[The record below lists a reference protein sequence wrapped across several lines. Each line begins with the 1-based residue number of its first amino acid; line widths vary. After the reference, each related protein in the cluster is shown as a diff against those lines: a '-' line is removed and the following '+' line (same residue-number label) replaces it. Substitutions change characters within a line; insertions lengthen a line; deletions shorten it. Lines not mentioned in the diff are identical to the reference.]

1 MAKVEFIQ
9 YDDTHLNAIKERAK
23 LPPNAV
29 ETPFPL
35 LNEAC
40 GEEGGR
46 TGLAKGWLVVLGGAD
61 GTGKTY
67 LAQNLVSHALHHD
80 HTCGYINFEMSQL
93 GFSTR
98 MLSIV
103 SGIPKY
109 ELEQGEFFSETQW
122 DRATEKWMKLKGR
135 LFVNDEAAFDIEDM
149 RKIYG
154 MFADAGADM
163 IVIDYAQLVSVP
175 GTNAADTHARTLVVA
190 DTLRELTHHHG
201 ILTVAISQLTREA
214 KRAKTVSRFG
224 LYGGGAW
231 EHNANQIIL
240 IDHNMQTLVPEM
252 GTRYTRLVLDKNRH
266 GVMPVDIPI
275 EIDIDTMRW
284 SQFNPSPDK
293 HDPFAGSAM
302 DPVIT
307 MKSEFVVTP
316 DVEPHV
322 YNQGDMF

>member
-1 MAKVEFIQ
+1 MSKVEFIQ
-9 YDDTHLNAIKERAK
+9 YDDTHLNYIKERAK

-67 LAQNLVSHALHHD
+67 LAQNLVSHALEAG

-103 SGIPKY
+103 SGLPKY
-109 ELEQGEFFSETQW
+109 ELEQGEFFSEAQW
-122 DRATEKWMKLKGR
+122 DKATEKWMKLKGR

-154 MFADAGADM
+154 MFAEAGADM

-190 DTLRELTHHHG
+190 DTLRELTHSHG

-214 KRAKTVSRFG
+214 KRSKNVSRFG

-231 EHNANQIIL
+231 EHNANQIVL
-240 IDHNMQTLVPEM
+240 IDHNMQTLIPEM

-284 SQFNPSPDK
+284 SQFVPSPDR
-293 HDPFAGSAM
+293 HDPFAGSAT
-302 DPVIT
+302 DPVL
-307 MKSEFVVTP
+307 VTHERLVAP
-316 DVEPHV
+316 AVEPI